1 MDWGVFH
8 ASKRW
13 RDKCYADEFP
23 LSDPSILIPPDG
35 SCGRCQVVETVRRRS
50 ENANDPVKWLRL
62 TGRLLIVGPLPLNLE
77 DYLFDVLGNL
87 IVHVCHRAPS
97 QGRIRL

>member
-1 MDWGVFH
+1 M
-8 ASKRW
+8 
-13 RDKCYADEFP
+13 P
-23 LSDPSILIPPDG
+23 
-35 SCGRCQVVETVRRRS
+35 GRSGGKCQVVGMVGAP

-62 TGRLLIVGPLPLNLE
+62 TGRLLIVGRLPRNLE

-97 QGRIRL
+97 QGHIRL